1 MSVVHDERAPQFPE
15 PPVGYHNLLR
25 RLMIRCPATGRD
37 ADTGVELSAVP
48 SVTKGHQRL
57 VDCLECGQD
66 HEWRLE
72 DSFLG

>member
-1 MSVVHDERAPQFPE
+1 MSVISGGRASQFPE
-15 PPVGYHNLLR
+15 PPVGNENLLR
-25 RLMIRCPATGRD
+25 RLVIRCPATGR
-37 ADTGVELSAVP
+37 ATDTGFELAAVP
-48 SVTKGHQRL
+48 SVTQRPQLL